1 MSFFARRRRIL
12 ALLGA
17 ACLVPIARQAHAV
30 ELPPC
35 ETKQTI
41 GNWRVVV
48 KDEGWI
54 VLANVTV
61 IPAPLNDDV
70 SSLRLGFGPV
80 TLADGPIP
88 VQLDVDLKNARDE
101 ASNPEIWVS
110 KGGGS
115 ERLAKQRVTI
125 LKQSRLSSS
134 TMRFSFDVSDV
145 FNRTPNPLLQA
156 ETLFLDV
163 RDERAINLALK
174 FDTAGFAQAVAFVK
188 SEIRNLRAKYEAK
201 RCKADCFLT
210 EASCNWVG
218 LSDDCFELSAL
229 RRFRDG
235 PLAALPGGAD
245 DIARYYRNA
254 PLILDEMCRRN
265 EGHRLVRLYATGIL
279 PSALAAHL
287 GFDRI
292 AYAIYKRMMQRLEA
306 RYLSCGRPDD

>member
-1 MSFFARRRRIL
+1 MSFSASRRRVL

-17 ACLVPIARQAHAV
+17 TCLVPIARQAHAE

-41 GNWRVVV
+41 GNWRITV

-80 TLADGPIP
+80 TLADDPIP
-88 VQLDVDLKNARDE
+88 AQLDVDLKNARDE

-110 KGGGS
+110 KGSGS

-125 LKQSRLSSS
+125 LKQSRLDAS
-134 TMRFSFDVSDV
+134 TRRFSFDVSNV

-156 ETLFLDV
+156 ETLFFDV
-163 RDERAINLALK
+163 RDERAINLELK
-174 FDTAGFAQAVAFVK
+174 FNTAGFAQAVAFVK
-188 SEIRNLRAKYEAK
+188 TEIGNLRAKHEAK
-201 RCKADCFLT
+201 QCKANCFFT

-235 PLAALPGGAD
+235 PLAAAPGGAE

-254 PLILDEMCRRN
+254 PLILDEMYRRN
-265 EGHRLVRLYATGIL
+265 EDHRLVRLYATGIL

-287 GFDRI
+287 GFNRI
-292 AYAIYKRMMQRLEA
+292 AYATYRRMMQRLET
-306 RYLSCGRPDD
+306 RYLSCGPV